1 MRFVLEFDHGCRE
14 ADVVVLATTA
24 DPDAVVVGDR
34 SVLAQHGNHCL
45 AVFSVPPQAGLDRC
59 LTEQFLARPFVF
71 AEQTVIRLDNETVA
85 HAGDAG

>member
-34 SVLAQHGNHCL
+34 SVLAQHGDHCL
-45 AVFSVPPQAGLDRC
+45 AVFSVPPQTGLECRLAD
-59 LTEQFLARPFVF
+59 QFRARPFVLI
-71 AEQTVIRLDNETVA
+71 EQTVIHLDNETVA
-85 HAGDAG
+85 HAGNAG